1 MKVLRSVG
9 MTVIAVL
16 MCVSFVACSNKEEL
30 IPEGPQRDKLI
41 TVGLKCTGEFLDIT
55 NSPFSR
61 AEGGDE
67 YHIQV
72 FSLEEKTE
80 VYDDGSYTYM
90 VETPYAHGTF
100 ESLNNATIKL
110 LDGHKYK
117 FQIAIA
123 VGQGRDMVG
132 EYYNTTNFTYSS
144 TTDINPDR
152 TAIYASHEGFYGELD
167 QYVPVEGGSVNIE
180 TKRVSYGIELIAEGL
195 EEGTLDITVAESTF
209 SKYYVTL
216 TPDVSQYTGI
226 HSFEDVYEAWLGKEV
241 QTGVDEDGDPIYGRE
256 NYTNEAEIT
265 INWTKSDDNITPL
278 GTHKVTFERNVKTTI
293 RIKVEEVSLNN
304 GVTITREDTPLSDDD
319 NEYVIEGGSVVEV
332 PVGGT
337 DN

>member
-1 MKVLRSVG
+1 MAL
-9 MTVIAVL
+9 MAVL
-16 MCVSFVACSNKEEL
+16 MCVNFVACSNNEEP
-30 IPEGPQRDKLI
+30 IPEEPQKNKLI

-72 FSLEEKTE
+72 FSLEEKTADYGDE
-80 VYDDGSYTYM
+80 SYTYM
-90 VETPYAHGTF
+90 VETPYAYGIF

-123 VGQGRDMVG
+123 VGQSRDMAG

-144 TTDINPDR
+144 TRDTNPES
-152 TAIYASHEGFYGELD
+152 TAIHASHEGFYGELD

-180 TKRVSYGIELIAEGL
+180 TKRVSYGVEFIAEGL
-195 EEGTLDITVAESTF
+195 EEGTLDITVAEGF
-209 SKYYVTL
+209 SSEYYVIL

-226 HSFEDVYEAWLGKEV
+226 HSFDDTYNAWLEEV

-265 INWTKSDDNITPL
+265 INWTKSDDNVTPL

-293 RIKVEEVSLNN
+293 RIKVEEVSVSN
-304 GVTITREDTPLSDDD
+304 GVTIIREDTPLSDDD

-337 DN
+337 NN

>member
-1 MKVLRSVG
+1 MKVLRLVG
-9 MTVIAVL
+9 MAFMAIL
-16 MCVSFVACSNKEEL
+16 MCVNFVACSNNEVP
-30 IPEGPQRDKLI
+30 IPEEPQKDKLI

-90 VETPYAHGTF
+90 VETPYAHGIF
-100 ESLNNATIKL
+100 ESLDDATIKL

-123 VGQGRDMVG
+123 VGQGRDMEG
-132 EYYNTTNFTYSS
+132 FYNTTDFTYSS
-144 TTDINPDR
+144 TVELNPDG
-152 TAIYASHEGFYGELD
+152 AIYASHEGFYGELD

-209 SKYYVTL
+209 SDYYVTL
-216 TPDVSQYTGI
+216 TPNVSQYTGI
-226 HSFEDVYEAWLGKEV
+226 HSFEDVIGAWLGKEV

-256 NYTNEAEIT
+256 NYTNEVEIT
-265 INWTKSDDNITPL
+265 INWTKSDDNVTPL
-278 GTHKVTFERNVKTTI
+278 GTHKVVFERNVKTTI
-293 RIKVEEVSLNN
+293 RIKVEEVSVSN
-304 GVTITREDTPLSDDD
+304 GVTITRENTLLTDDD
-319 NEYVIEGGSVVEV
+319 NEYVIEGGSVVEI

>member
-9 MTVIAVL
+9 MAVIAVL
-16 MCVSFVACSNKEEL
+16 MCVNFVTCSNNKEF
-30 IPEGPQRDKLI
+30 IPEEPQKDKLI
-41 TVGLKCTGEFLDIT
+41 TVGLKCSGEFLDIT

-90 VETPYAHGTF
+90 VEKPYAHGTF

-123 VGQGRDMVG
+123 VGQGRDLEG
-132 EYYNTTNFTYSS
+132 YYNTTDFTYSS

-167 QYVPVEGGSVNIE
+167 QYVPVEGGSVDIE
-180 TKRVSYGIELIAEGL
+180 TKRVSYGVEFIAEGL
-195 EEGTLDITVAESTF
+195 EEGTLDITVAEGTSSEF
-209 SKYYVTL
+209 YVTL
-216 TPDVSQYTGI
+216 TPDVSQYAGI
-226 HSFEDVYEAWLGKEV
+226 HSFEDTYSAWLGKEV
-241 QTGVDEDGDPIYGRE
+241 QTGVDEGGDPIYGRE